1 MSDASQS
8 ATLEMSTKLRVI
20 TLSFIR
26 AYSSVQSSQK
36 VISTSKIALRKG
48 RRCSYHIIV
57 SATLSAEWWWWN
69 DKVKLI
75 LVVLFRCI
83 TNINQNNRANES
95 QTNYTA
101 F

>member
-1 MSDASQS
+1 MSDASLS

-57 SATLSAEWWWWN
+57 SATLSRRSGGGGGGGMI
-69 DKVKLI
+69 K
-75 LVVLFRCI
+75 
-83 TNINQNNRANES
+83 
-95 QTNYTA
+95 
-101 F
+101 